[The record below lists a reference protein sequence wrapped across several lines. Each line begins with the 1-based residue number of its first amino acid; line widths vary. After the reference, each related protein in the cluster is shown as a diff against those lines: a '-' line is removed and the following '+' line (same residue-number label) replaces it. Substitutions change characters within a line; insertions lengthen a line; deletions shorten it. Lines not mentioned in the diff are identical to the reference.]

1 VKILYATM
9 QLGRGYGQGT
19 ERYLS
24 ILAAGMR
31 RRGHETV
38 CIAGDPER
46 RGPELALGKVVERE
60 PLVLAYPTRGWMSV
74 MGTPPEELTAVLRGR
89 RPDVVHLANPAHIG
103 VGLIC
108 AARSLRIPVVVT
120 IMDYWWLCP
129 KHTLEHYQG
138 RICDGRVAWR
148 ECVRCIA
155 AGHSRGWLR
164 SLAHMPILRAALLPP
179 TLFLGAVMKGLPV
192 REVRRWTH
200 RQAILNDALNG
211 ADAVIF
217 PSRTGRK
224 LLEPRLAGPECHSIP
239 YGLEQRWFDSE
250 RSQSARAGR
259 RGGHQGRRD
268 PARITVGY
276 AGALAE
282 HKGVHVFLEALAALE
297 WNATRVRIA
306 GGGPPKYV
314 TYLKHLAAGLNVE
327 FVGRLNR
334 EQMPAFLSELDLLVA
349 PSLWPENLP
358 IVVLEAQ
365 ALGVPVLGSRV
376 GGIAEM
382 LSGLDHLFE
391 PNSKDS
397 LAERLAAWCSE
408 AVPPATAKVS
418 TADEMTA
425 RTLNVYERVVAGRDG
440 SAQERRAPAV
450 APGLDA

>member
-1 VKILYATM
+1 M

-24 ILAAGMR
+24 ILTAGMR
-31 RRGHETV
+31 QRGHETV

-46 RGPELALGKVVERE
+46 RGPELALGEVMERE

-74 MGTPPEELTAVLRGR
+74 MGTPPEELTPLLHSQ
-89 RPDVVHLANPAHIG
+89 RPNVVHLANPAHIG
-103 VGLIC
+103 VGLIG
-108 AARSLRIPVVVT
+108 AAQSLRIPVVVT

-148 ECVRCIA
+148 ECVRCVA
-155 AGHSRGWLR
+155 AGHARGWPRL
-164 SLAHMPILRAALLPP
+164 LARVPVLRAALLPP
-179 TLFLGAVMKGLPV
+179 TLFLGALMKGLPV
-192 REVRRWTH
+192 HEVRRWTH
-200 RQAILNDALNG
+200 RQAILNDALSG

-224 LLEPRLAGPECHSIP
+224 LLEPRLGGPECHTIP
-239 YGLEQRWFDSE
+239 YGLEQRWFE
-250 RSQSARAGR
+250 PGRAQSARAGQQ
-259 RGGHQGRRD
+259 GGDQGRRD

-282 HKGVHVFLEALAALE
+282 HKGVHLFLEALATLE
-297 WNATRVRIA
+297 WKATRVRIA
-306 GGGPPKYV
+306 GGGPPQYMAH
-314 TYLKHLAAGLNVE
+314 LKHLATDLNVE

-334 EQMPAFLSELDLLVA
+334 EQMPAFLSELDVLVA

-365 ALGVPVLGSRV
+365 AFGVPVLGSRV

-382 LSGLDHLFE
+382 LPGPDHLFE

-397 LAERLAAWCSE
+397 LAERLAAWCSG
-408 AVPPATAKVS
+408 AIPPGTAQVS

-425 RTLNVYERVVAGRDG
+425 QTLNVYERVVARRHG
-440 SAQERRAPAV
+440 SAQERRAA
-450 APGLDA
+450 ALTPGLDA